1 MRNCYESRFANLVYL
16 VNKCLAELI
25 QLHSDVYNTSPT
37 VYNNYLLA
45 KTLISCIKVLTN
57 YIVLKI

>member
-1 MRNCYESRFANLVYL
+1 
-16 VNKCLAELI
+16 LAELI